1 MHGNDKIGDS
11 GVAQMRGGDRQRAYR
26 NARSHSGR
34 VRFAKLALPVIAVVV
49 VLVAGG
55 YMWLQR
61 VAPGV
66 ALDLSGGTVRDG
78 KLVMAN
84 PKVDGFTADDKPYSV
99 RAARAIQDLTGTGI
113 INLEHIQATLPME
126 NGVSA
131 QVTAPGGVFN
141 SEANTLD
148 FKESLAVKTTDGMR
162 ADFRSAA
169 IDLATGSLKTSDPV
183 RISMPGVVIEADR
196 LQIDDNGARLL
207 FESRVR
213 LVVQPAIF
221 KPTVSDVEPDAGSGG

>member
-1 MHGNDKIGDS
+1 
-11 GVAQMRGGDRQRAYR
+11 
-26 NARSHSGR
+26 
-34 VRFAKLALPVIAVVV
+34 
-49 VLVAGG
+49 
-55 YMWLQR
+55 
-61 VAPGV
+61 
-66 ALDLSGGTVRDG
+66 
-78 KLVMAN
+78 
-84 PKVDGFTADDKPYSV
+84 
-99 RAARAIQDLTGTGI
+99 
-113 INLEHIQATLPME
+113 
-126 NGVSA
+126 
-131 QVTAPGGVFN
+131 VTAPGGVFN